1 VRALRLHG
9 GLHALPQIFRQHLRP
24 RRNRGRGRTDSG
36 RASLTLRQCP
46 AALFLAHLV
55 TPLSGQRAGEREP
68 HITQQ
73 HTIMEPF
80 KPERKM

>member
-1 VRALRLHG
+1 MCALRLHG
-9 GLHALPQIFRQHLRP
+9 SLQALPQIFRQHLRP

-36 RASLTLRQCP
+36 CASLTLRQCP
-46 AALFLAHLV
+46 AALFLAHMV

-68 HITQQ
+68 HTTEQ

-80 KPERKM
+80 KSEREM